1 MSVVGDLSDFDP
13 GDLISVIGLLGK
25 SGKLRLTCGESEGMV
40 VFRGGKIIYAASS
53 SFRENLGSMLLS
65 RNLVDEAQLI
75 AALEHQHKSV
85 EEKRLGNILLE
96 MGVLTEDALGEVIH
110 TQFLRVFSEF
120 IEWCSGEFRF
130 DSMEVADHGEVELPA
145 TDLLA
150 PFGISPDGV
159 LLEAAQQVD
168 EEGLMN
174 QTVEKTPVPEPATSR
189 VSLKSIATEIRS
201 PEFKGE
207 TLQQLMHLAETSFHR
222 GVLFSARKD
231 RFRPIAHFGVRSDGK
246 SAENPTLDF
255 VVPRQQPGILSRSAE
270 SKRTILATLPSGPG
284 DEGILEALVEPT
296 ATKSVA
302 SPLVVLDEVVLVL
315 YGDRIRD
322 DLRTGWI
329 ETLEGHLGELA
340 QAIQAD
346 IARELSVHAKG
357 VGAR

>member
-1 MSVVGDLSDFDP
+1 MSVIGDLSDLDP
-13 GDLISVIGLLGK
+13 GDLISVMGLLGK

-65 RNLVDEAQLI
+65 RNLIDEAQLI
-75 AALEHQHKSV
+75 SALEHQHTSV

-96 MGVLTEDALGEVIH
+96 MGALTEDVLEDVIR
-110 TQFLRVFSEF
+110 TQVLRVFSEF
-120 IEWCSGEFRF
+120 IEWSSGEFRF
-130 DSMEVADHGEVELPA
+130 DTMEVADHGEVSLPA
-145 TDLLA
+145 SDLLA
-150 PFGISPDGV
+150 PFGLSPDGV

-168 EEGLMN
+168 EKGLMN
-174 QTVEKTPVPEPATSR
+174 ETAAQTPAPATATSS
-189 VSLKSIATEIRS
+189 VSLKSIATEIRA

-207 TLQQLMHLAETSFHR
+207 TLKELMQLAETSFRR

-231 RFRPIAHFGVRSDGK
+231 RFRPIAQFGVRSEGHL
-246 SAENPTLDF
+246 AENSILDF
-255 VVPRQQPGILSRSAE
+255 VVPRKLPGLLSQSAE
-270 SKRTILATLPSGPG
+270 SKRTIMATLPSGQG

-296 ATKSVA
+296 ETKSVA

-329 ETLEGHLGELA
+329 EKLEGHLGELA
-340 QAIQAD
+340 QAIQDD

-357 VGAR
+357 AGAR